1 MMQIDNE
8 ENLESLDPETV
19 WLHKYEGMPYKD
31 LAERMIEL
39 RTAAEKADREKIDFN
54 KELDVIRLKVIPNRF
69 AEDGFSSMN
78 IPGVGRLGLT
88 KDAYCTQVKEKQP
101 EFFDWLRENDYGDLI
116 KDTVNPSSLKSLVKE
131 LAEEDASAKET
142 KEFIIGDESEDKS
155 QFDEI
160 SDFVNYTPF
169 MRAAVT
175 KK

>member
-1 MMQIDNE
+1 MQIDNE

-19 WLHKYEGMPYKD
+19 WLRKYEGMAYKD

-39 RTAAEKADREKIDFN
+39 RAAAEKADREKIDFN

-88 KDAYCTQVKEKQP
+88 KDAYCTQVKEKQS

-131 LAEEDASAKET
+131 LAEEDASSKET
-142 KEFIIGDESEDKS
+142 KEFVVGDDSEEEKS

-160 SDFVNYTPF
+160 SGFVNYTPF